1 MYSQRVLEK
10 FTQPHHSSEPTQQ
23 ETKRAMTV
31 ESQKETLG
39 FQTEVKQLLNLMIHS
54 LYSNK
59 EIFLRELISNASDAE
74 DKLRFAALKD
84 DSLFEGDP
92 ELKIRLDF
100 DAEKNTVTL
109 SDNGIGMNRD
119 DVIQNLG
126 TIAKSGTAEFLKQL
140 SGDEKKD
147 SKLIGQFG
155 VGFYSSF
162 IVADSVEVFT
172 RRAGAPVE
180 EGVHWQSAGDGQF
193 TIENVDLNERGTQ
206 IVLHLKDDAKE
217 FADGF
222 RLRNLVKKYSD
233 HISFPVLMK
242 SESEEEGE
250 KGEYETVNDATALW
264 TLSRSEIK
272 DEEYKEFYKHIAHDF
287 EDPLTWSHN
296 KVEGKLDYTS
306 LLYVPGR
313 APFDLYNREAPR
325 GLKLYVQRVFI
336 MDDAEQFLPLYLRF
350 TKGVIDSNDLSLN
363 VSREILQNDSTVE
376 SIRTAVTKRVLD
388 MLSKLSKK
396 EPEQYQK
403 FWNEFGTVLKEG
415 PAEDFSNREKIGGLL
430 RFAST
435 HTGEQ
440 AQTVS
445 LDEYIGRMKEGQSK
459 IYYITADNFMAAKS
473 SPHLEVFRK
482 KGIEVL
488 ILSDRIDEWMMGY
501 LNEYDGKQFQ
511 DVARGDLDLGEVE
524 TEEDKKHKEEAAEE
538 HKNLLERIKT
548 ALDDRVQEVRVTN
561 RLTDSPAC
569 LVVGDFDM
577 GAQMKKIMEAA
588 GQKVPDSKPIF
599 EINVEHPLVQRLENE
614 QGEDRF
620 KELSAVLL
628 DQATLASGEQLQD
641 PGAYVS
647 RLNRLLLELAN

>member
-1 MYSQRVLEK
+1 
-10 FTQPHHSSEPTQQ
+10 
-23 ETKRAMTV
+23 MTV
-31 ESQKETLG
+31 ETNKETLG
-39 FQTEVKQLLNLMIHS
+39 FQTEVKQLLQLMIHS

-84 DSLFEGDP
+84 EGLYEGDQ
-92 ELKIRLDF
+92 ELNIRLDY
-100 DAEKNTVTL
+100 DKEAGTITL
-109 SDNGIGMNRD
+109 TDNGIGMSRD
-119 DVIQNLG
+119 DVIANLG

-162 IVADSVEVFT
+162 IVADKVEVST

-180 EGVHWQSAGDGQF
+180 EGVHWASKGDGEF
-193 TIENVDLNERGTQ
+193 TIEQTPREQRGTE
-206 IVLHLKDDAKE
+206 ITLHLKSDAQE

-233 HISFPVLMK
+233 HISFPVIMK
-242 SESEEEGE
+242 SETEEEGE
-250 KGEYETVNDATALW
+250 KGKDETVNDATALW
-264 TLSRSEIK
+264 TLPRTEIK

-296 KVEGKLDYTS
+296 RVEGKLDYTS
-306 LLYVPGR
+306 LLYIPKR
-313 APFDLYNREAPR
+313 APFDMYNREAPR

-363 VSREILQNDSTVE
+363 ISREILQSDSTVE
-376 SIRTAVTKRVLD
+376 SIRTAMTKRVLD
-388 MLSKLSKK
+388 TLSKLAKK
-396 EPEQYQK
+396 QPEDYQT

-415 PAEDFSNREKIGGLL
+415 PAEDFGNREKIAGLL
-430 RFAST
+430 RFATT
-435 HTGEQ
+435 HTGDA
-440 AQTVS
+440 AQNVS
-445 LDEYIGRMKEGQSK
+445 LDDYIGRMKEGQNK
-459 IYYITADNFMAAKS
+459 IYYITGDNFSAAKS

-501 LNEYDGKQFQ
+501 LSEYDGKQFQ

-524 TEEDKKHKEEAAEE
+524 TEEDKKHQEEAAEE
-538 HKNLLERIKT
+538 HKDLVERIQK
-548 ALDDRVQEVRVTN
+548 ALDGQVQEVKVTS

-569 LVVGDFDM
+569 LVVGQFDM

-588 GQKVPDSKPIF
+588 GQKVPESKPIF
-599 EINVEHPLVQRLENE
+599 EINVDHPLVQRLESE

-620 KELSAVLL
+620 RELSAVLF

>member
-1 MYSQRVLEK
+1 
-10 FTQPHHSSEPTQQ
+10 
-23 ETKRAMTV
+23 MTV
-31 ESQKETLG
+31 EANKETLG
-39 FQTEVKQLLNLMIHS
+39 FQTEVKQLLHLMIHS

-84 DSLFEGDP
+84 DSLYESDP

-100 DAEKNTVTL
+100 DEEANTVTL
-109 SDNGIGMNRD
+109 TDNGIGMTRD

-126 TIAKSGTAEFLKQL
+126 TIARSGTAEFLQQL

-147 SKLIGQFG
+147 TKLIGQFG
-155 VGFYSSF
+155 VGFYSAF
-162 IVADSVEVFT
+162 IVADKVDVFT
-172 RRAGAPVE
+172 RRAGAPAE
-180 EGVHWQSAGDGQF
+180 EGVHWESKGDGEF
-193 TIENVDLNERGTQ
+193 SIEQVNLDNRGTQ
-206 IVLHLKDDAKE
+206 IVLHLKPDAKE
-217 FADGF
+217 FANGWK
-222 RLRNLVKKYSD
+222 LRSLVKKYSD
-233 HISFPVLMK
+233 HISFPVVMK
-242 SESEEEGE
+242 AESDEGE
-250 KGEYETVNDATALW
+250 KKDEYETVNDATALW
-264 TLSRSEIK
+264 TLPRTEIK
-272 DEEYKEFYKHIAHDF
+272 DEEYREFYKHIAHDF

-306 LLYVPGR
+306 LLYIPAR

-350 TKGVIDSNDLSLN
+350 AKGVIDSNDLSLN

-376 SIRTAVTKRVLD
+376 SIRTALTKRVLD
-388 MLSKLSKK
+388 MLSKLAKK
-396 EPEQYQK
+396 DSEQYQK
-403 FWNEFGTVLKEG
+403 FWGEFGTVLKEG
-415 PAEDFSNREKIGGLL
+415 PAEDFSNREKIAGLL

-435 HTGEQ
+435 HTGES
-440 AQTVS
+440 AQNVS
-445 LDEYIGRMKEGQSK
+445 LDDYIGRMKEGQK
-459 IYYITADNFMAAKS
+459 KLYYITADNFTAAKS

-488 ILSDRIDEWMMGY
+488 ILTDRIDEWMMGY
-501 LNEYDGKQFQ
+501 LSEYDGKQLQ

-538 HKNLLERIKT
+538 HKDLLERIKN
-548 ALDDRVQEVRVTN
+548 ALSDRVQEVRVTN

-599 EINVEHPLVQRLENE
+599 EINVDHPLVQRLESE
-614 QGEDRF
+614 KGEERF
-620 KELSAVLL
+620 NELSAVIL
-628 DQATLASGEQLQD
+628 DQATLASGEQLPD
-641 PGAYVS
+641 PGAYVT

>member
-1 MYSQRVLEK
+1 
-10 FTQPHHSSEPTQQ
+10 
-23 ETKRAMTV
+23 MTV
-31 ESQKETLG
+31 EANKETLG
-39 FQTEVKQLLNLMIHS
+39 FQTEVKQLLHLMIHS

-84 DSLFEGDP
+84 DSLYESDP

-100 DAEKNTVTL
+100 DEEANTVTL
-109 SDNGIGMNRD
+109 TDNGIGMTRD

-126 TIAKSGTAEFLKQL
+126 TIARSGTAEFLQQL

-155 VGFYSSF
+155 VGFYSAF
-162 IVADSVEVFT
+162 IVADKVDVFT
-172 RRAGAPVE
+172 RRAGAPSE
-180 EGVHWQSAGDGQF
+180 EGVHWESKGDGEF
-193 TIENVDLNERGTQ
+193 SIEQVNLDNRGTQ
-206 IVLHLKDDAKE
+206 IVLHLKPDAKE
-217 FADGF
+217 FANGWK
-222 RLRNLVKKYSD
+222 LRSLVKKYSD
-233 HISFPVLMK
+233 HISFPVVMK
-242 SESEEEGE
+242 AESDEGE
-250 KGEYETVNDATALW
+250 KKDEYETVNDATALW
-264 TLSRSEIK
+264 TLPRTEIK

-306 LLYVPGR
+306 LLYIPAR

-350 TKGVIDSNDLSLN
+350 AKGVIDSNDLSLN

-376 SIRTAVTKRVLD
+376 SIRTALTKRVLD
-388 MLSKLSKK
+388 MLSKLAKK
-396 EPEQYQK
+396 DSEQYQK
-403 FWNEFGTVLKEG
+403 FWGEFGTVLKEG
-415 PAEDFSNREKIGGLL
+415 PAEDFSNREKIAGLL

-435 HTGEQ
+435 HTGES
-440 AQTVS
+440 AQNVS
-445 LDEYIGRMKEGQSK
+445 LDDYISRMKEGQK
-459 IYYITADNFMAAKS
+459 KLYYITADNFTAAKS

-488 ILSDRIDEWMMGY
+488 ILTDRIDEWMMGY
-501 LNEYDGKQFQ
+501 LSEYDGKQLQ

-538 HKNLLERIKT
+538 HKDLLERIKN
-548 ALDDRVQEVRVTN
+548 ALSDRVQEVRVTN

-599 EINVEHPLVQRLENE
+599 EINVDHPLVQRLESE
-614 QGEDRF
+614 KGEERF
-620 KELSAVLL
+620 NELSAVIL
-628 DQATLASGEQLQD
+628 DQATLASGDQLPD
-641 PGAYVS
+641 PGAYVT

>member
-1 MYSQRVLEK
+1 
-10 FTQPHHSSEPTQQ
+10 
-23 ETKRAMTV
+23 MTV
-31 ESQKETLG
+31 EAKKETLG
-39 FQTEVKQLLNLMIHS
+39 FQTEVKQLLHLMIHS

-84 DSLFEGDP
+84 DGLYENDP
-92 ELKIRLDF
+92 DLKIRLDF
-100 DAEKNTVTL
+100 DEAANTVTL
-109 SDNGIGMNRD
+109 TDNGIGMTRD
-119 DVIQNLG
+119 DVIRNLG
-126 TIAKSGTAEFLKQL
+126 TIARSGTAEFLQQL
-140 SGDEKKD
+140 SGDDKKD

-162 IVADSVEVFT
+162 IVADRVDVYT
-172 RRAGAPVE
+172 RRAGAPAE
-180 EGVHWQSAGDGQF
+180 EGVHWESQGDGEF
-193 TIENVDLNERGTQ
+193 AIEQVNLENRGTQ
-206 IVLHLKDDAKE
+206 IVLHLKADAKE
-217 FADGF
+217 FANGL
-222 RLRNLVKKYSD
+222 RLRTLVKKYSD
-233 HISFPVLMK
+233 HISFPVEMK
-242 SESEEEGE
+242 AESDEGE
-250 KGEYETVNDATALW
+250 KKDEYETVNDATALW
-264 TLSRSEIK
+264 TLPRGEIK
-272 DEEYKEFYKHIAHDF
+272 SDEYKAFYKHIAHDF

-306 LLYVPGR
+306 LLYIPAR

-376 SIRTAVTKRVLD
+376 SIRTALTKRVLD
-388 MLSKLSKK
+388 MLSKLAKNN
-396 EPEQYQK
+396 PEQYQA
-403 FWNEFGTVLKEG
+403 FWGEFGTVLKEG
-415 PAEDFSNREKIGGLL
+415 PAEDFSNREKIAGLV

-435 HTGEQ
+435 HAGEG
-440 AQTVS
+440 AQNVA
-445 LDEYIGRMKEGQSK
+445 LEDYISRMKEGQK
-459 IYYITADNFMAAKS
+459 KLYYITADNYNAANS

-488 ILSDRIDEWMMGY
+488 ILTDRIDEWMMGY
-501 LNEYDGKQFQ
+501 LSEYDGKSFE

-538 HKNLLERIKT
+538 HKDLLERIKNAVT
-548 ALDDRVQEVRVTN
+548 DRVQDVRVTN

-599 EINVEHPLVQRLENE
+599 EINVDHPLVQRLESE
-614 QGEDRF
+614 EGDERF
-620 KELSAVLL
+620 NELSAVIL
-628 DQATLASGEQLQD
+628 DQATLASGEQLPD
-641 PGAYVS
+641 PGAYVT

>member
-1 MYSQRVLEK
+1 
-10 FTQPHHSSEPTQQ
+10 
-23 ETKRAMTV
+23 MTV

-147 SKLIGQFG
+147 SKLNGQFG

-233 HISFPVLMK
+233 HISFPVVMK

>member
-1 MYSQRVLEK
+1 
-10 FTQPHHSSEPTQQ
+10 
-23 ETKRAMTV
+23 MTV
-31 ESQKETLG
+31 ETQKETLG
-39 FQTEVKQLLNLMIHS
+39 FQTEVKQLLHLMIHS

-84 DSLFEGDP
+84 DSLYEGDS
-92 ELKIRLDF
+92 ELQIRLDF
-100 DAEKNTVTL
+100 DKEANTITL
-109 SDNGIGMNRD
+109 ADNGIGMTRD
-119 DVIQNLG
+119 DVVQNLG
-126 TIAKSGTAEFLKQL
+126 TIARSGTAEFLQQL

-155 VGFYSSF
+155 VGFYSAF
-162 IVADSVEVFT
+162 IVADKVDVFT

-180 EGVHWQSAGDGQF
+180 EGVHWQSAGDGEF
-193 TIENVDLNERGTQ
+193 TIEQVTRDKRGTE
-206 IVLHLKDDAKE
+206 IVIHLKPDATE

-233 HISFPVLMK
+233 HISFPVIMK
-242 SESEEEGE
+242 SEPTEEGE
-250 KGEYETVNDATALW
+250 EPKDETVNDATALW
-264 TLSRSEIK
+264 TLPRTEIK

-306 LLYVPGR
+306 LLYIPAR
-313 APFDLYNREAPR
+313 APFDMYNRDAPR

-350 TKGVIDSNDLSLN
+350 AKGVVDSNDLSLN
-363 VSREILQNDSTVE
+363 VSREILQNDATVD
-376 SIRTAVTKRVLD
+376 SIRTALTKRVLD

-396 EPEQYQK
+396 DGDEYQK
-403 FWNEFGTVLKEG
+403 FWGEFGTVLKEG
-415 PAEDFSNREKIGGLL
+415 PAEDFSNREKIAGLL
-430 RFAST
+430 RFAT
-435 HTGEQ
+435 TLTGESTQ
-440 AQTVS
+440 NVS
-445 LDEYIGRMKEGQSK
+445 LDQYIERMKEGQSK

-501 LNEYDGKQFQ
+501 LNEYDGKSFQ

-538 HKNLLERIKT
+538 HKDLLERIKT
-548 ALDDRVQEVRVTN
+548 ALTDRVQEVRVTN

-569 LVVGDFDM
+569 LVTGDFDM

-599 EINVEHPLVQRLENE
+599 EINVDHPLVQRLERE
-614 QGEDRF
+614 EGDERF
-620 KELSAVLL
+620 NELSAVLL

-641 PGAYVS
+641 PGAYVT

>member
-1 MYSQRVLEK
+1 
-10 FTQPHHSSEPTQQ
+10 
-23 ETKRAMTV
+23 MTV
-31 ESQKETLG
+31 EANKETLG
-39 FQTEVKQLLNLMIHS
+39 FQTEVKQLLHLMIHS

-84 DSLFEGDP
+84 DSLYESDP

-100 DAEKNTVTL
+100 DEAANTVTL
-109 SDNGIGMNRD
+109 TDNGIGMTRD

-126 TIAKSGTAEFLKQL
+126 TIARSGTAEFLQQL

-155 VGFYSSF
+155 VGFYSAF
-162 IVADSVEVFT
+162 IVADKVDVFT
-172 RRAGAPVE
+172 RRAGAPAE
-180 EGVHWQSAGDGQF
+180 EGVHWESKGDGEF
-193 TIENVDLNERGTQ
+193 SIEQVNLDNRGTQ
-206 IVLHLKDDAKE
+206 IVLHLKPDAKE
-217 FADGF
+217 FANGWK
-222 RLRNLVKKYSD
+222 LRSLVKKYSD
-233 HISFPVLMK
+233 HISFPVVMK
-242 SESEEEGE
+242 AESDEGE
-250 KGEYETVNDATALW
+250 KKDEYETVNDATALW
-264 TLSRSEIK
+264 TLPRTEIK

-306 LLYVPGR
+306 LLYIPAR

-350 TKGVIDSNDLSLN
+350 AKGVIDSNDLSLN

-376 SIRTAVTKRVLD
+376 SIRTALTKRVLD
-388 MLSKLSKK
+388 MLSKLAKK
-396 EPEQYQK
+396 DSEQYQK
-403 FWNEFGTVLKEG
+403 FWGEFGTVLKEG
-415 PAEDFSNREKIGGLL
+415 PAEDFSNREKIAGLL

-435 HTGEQ
+435 HTGES
-440 AQTVS
+440 AQNVS
-445 LDEYIGRMKEGQSK
+445 LDDYIGRMKEGQK
-459 IYYITADNFMAAKS
+459 KLYYITADNFTAAKS

-488 ILSDRIDEWMMGY
+488 ILTDRIDEWMMGY
-501 LNEYDGKQFQ
+501 LSEYDGKQLQ

-538 HKNLLERIKT
+538 HKDLLERIKN
-548 ALDDRVQEVRVTN
+548 ALSDRVQEVRVTN

-599 EINVEHPLVQRLENE
+599 EINVDHPLVQRLESE
-614 QGEDRF
+614 KGEERF
-620 KELSAVLL
+620 NELSAVIL
-628 DQATLASGEQLQD
+628 DQATLASGEQLPD
-641 PGAYVS
+641 PGAYVT

>member
-1 MYSQRVLEK
+1 
-10 FTQPHHSSEPTQQ
+10 
-23 ETKRAMTV
+23 MTV

-39 FQTEVKQLLNLMIHS
+39 FQTEVKQLLQLMIHS

-59 EIFLRELISNASDAE
+59 EIFLRELVSNASDAE

-84 DSLFEGDP
+84 DGLYEGDS
-92 ELKIRLDF
+92 ELKIRLAY
-100 DAEKNTVTL
+100 DAEANTVTL
-109 SDNGIGMNRD
+109 SDNGIGMARE
-119 DVIQNLG
+119 DVISNLG
-126 TIAKSGTAEFLKQL
+126 TIARSGTADFLKQL

-162 IVADSVEVFT
+162 IVADQVDVFT
-172 RRAGAPVE
+172 RRAGAPAS
-180 EGVHWQSAGDGQF
+180 EGVHWASKGDGEF
-193 TIENVDLNERGTQ
+193 TIETVERAQRGTE
-206 IVLHLKDDAKE
+206 IVLQLKPEAKE
-217 FADGF
+217 FADGM

-233 HISFPVLMK
+233 HISFPVVMA
-242 SESEEEGE
+242 SESEEEE
-250 KGEYETVNDATALW
+250 QKGKDETVNDATALW
-264 TLSRSEIK
+264 TLPRTEIK
-272 DEEYKEFYKHIAHDF
+272 DQEYKEFYKHISHDF
-287 EDPLTWSHN
+287 EDPLSWSHN

-306 LLYVPGR
+306 LLYLPAR
-313 APFDLYNREAPR
+313 APFDLYNRETPR

-350 TKGVIDSNDLSLN
+350 TKGVIDSSDLSLN
-363 VSREILQNDSTVE
+363 VSREILQNDSIVD

-396 EPEQYQK
+396 EGDEYQK
-403 FWNEFGTVLKEG
+403 FWNEFGAVLKEG
-415 PAEDFSNREKIGGLL
+415 PAEDFGNREKIAGLL

-435 HTGEQ
+435 HTGEE
-440 AQTVS
+440 AQNVS
-445 LDEYIGRMKEGQSK
+445 LEHYIGRMKEGQKK

-501 LNEYDGKQFQ
+501 LNDFDSKQFQ
-511 DVARGDLDLGEVE
+511 DVARGELDLGDVE
-524 TEEDKKHKEEAAEE
+524 TEEDKKHQEEATKE
-538 HKNLLERIKT
+538 HQGLLERIKK
-548 ALDDRVQEVRVTN
+548 ALEERVQEVRVTN

-569 LVVGDFDM
+569 LVVADFDM

-588 GQKVPDSKPIF
+588 GQSVPDSKPIF
-599 EINVEHPLVQRLENE
+599 EINVDHPLVQRLERE
-614 QGEDRF
+614 QSEDRF
-620 KELSAVLL
+620 GELSAVLL
-628 DQATLASGEQLQD
+628 DQATLASGEQLKD
-641 PGAYVS
+641 PGAYVT

>member
-1 MYSQRVLEK
+1 
-10 FTQPHHSSEPTQQ
+10 
-23 ETKRAMTV
+23 MTV

-84 DSLFEGDP
+84 DSLFESDP

-109 SDNGIGMNRD
+109 TDNGIGMNRD

-233 HISFPVLMK
+233 HISFPVVMK

-599 EINVEHPLVQRLENE
+599 EINVEHPLVQRLEDE

>member
-1 MYSQRVLEK
+1 
-10 FTQPHHSSEPTQQ
+10 
-23 ETKRAMTV
+23 MTV
-31 ESQKETLG
+31 EANKETLG
-39 FQTEVKQLLNLMIHS
+39 FQTEVKQLLHLMIHS

-84 DSLFEGDP
+84 DSLYESDP

-100 DAEKNTVTL
+100 DEEANTVTL
-109 SDNGIGMNRD
+109 TDNGIGMTRD

-126 TIAKSGTAEFLKQL
+126 TIARSGTAEFLKQL

-162 IVADSVEVFT
+162 IVADKVDVFT
-172 RRAGAPVE
+172 RRAGAPAE
-180 EGVHWQSAGDGQF
+180 EGVHWESRGDGEF
-193 TIENVDLNERGTQ
+193 SIEQVNLENRGTQ
-206 IVLHLKDDAKE
+206 IVLHLKSDAKE
-217 FADGF
+217 FANGWK
-222 RLRNLVKKYSD
+222 LRSLVKKYSD
-233 HISFPVLMK
+233 HISFPVEMRK
-242 SESEEEGE
+242 EDDGDDKEQ
-250 KGEYETVNDATALW
+250 KDEYETVNDATALW
-264 TLSRSEIK
+264 TLPRTEIK

-306 LLYVPGR
+306 LLYIPAR

-350 TKGVIDSNDLSLN
+350 AKGVIDSNDLSLN

-376 SIRTAVTKRVLD
+376 SIRTALTKRVLD
-388 MLSKLSKK
+388 MLSKLAKK
-396 EPEQYQK
+396 DPEQYQK
-403 FWNEFGTVLKEG
+403 FWGEFGTVLKEG
-415 PAEDFSNREKIGGLL
+415 PAEDFSNREKIAGLL

-435 HTGEQ
+435 HTGESTQ
-440 AQTVS
+440 NVS
-445 LDEYIGRMKEGQSK
+445 LDDYISRMKDGQK
-459 IYYITADNFMAAKS
+459 KLYYITADNFTAAKS

-488 ILSDRIDEWMMGY
+488 ILTDRIDEWMMGY
-501 LNEYDGKQFQ
+501 LSEYEGKQFQ

-538 HKNLLERIKT
+538 HKDLLDRIKN
-548 ALDDRVQEVRVTN
+548 ALSDRVQEVRVTN

-599 EINVEHPLVQRLENE
+599 EINVDHPLVQRLESE
-614 QGEDRF
+614 KGEERF
-620 KELSAVLL
+620 NELSAVIL
-628 DQATLASGEQLQD
+628 DQATLASGEQLPD
-641 PGAYVS
+641 PGAYVT